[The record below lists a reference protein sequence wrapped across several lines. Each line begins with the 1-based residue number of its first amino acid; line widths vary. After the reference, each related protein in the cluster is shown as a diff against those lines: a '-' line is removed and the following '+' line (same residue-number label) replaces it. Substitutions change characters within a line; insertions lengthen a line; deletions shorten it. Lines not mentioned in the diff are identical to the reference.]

1 MINGISNVTQVNNVQ
16 NLRKTE
22 NTAKVS
28 RDVDSISVSA
38 EAKEMAEA
46 YYLEQVAKET
56 PDVRADKIAELKEK
70 IKDPNYLNNAVI
82 NSAAD
87 KFLSAIGL

>member
-16 NLRKTE
+16 NLHKTE
-22 NTAKVS
+22 NSAKVS

-70 IKDPNYLNNAVI
+70 IKDPNYLNDAVI

-87 KFLSAIGL
+87 KFLSAIGI